1 MNQLRLWMQAASQDE
16 KAALADLANTT
27 VGTLNQIAGGYRTNG
42 EAVIRA
48 GLARKLEKAAQVLN
62 RRNKSLPNLLRTDLS
77 PECRECEFA
86 QRCLGDKAIMSGF
99 NVIEQD

>member
-27 VGTLNQIAGGYRTNG
+27 VGTLNQIAGGYRTGG

-48 GLARKLEKAAQVLN
+48 GLAR
-62 RRNKSLPNLLRTDLS
+62 
-77 PECRECEFA
+77 
-86 QRCLGDKAIMSGF
+86 
-99 NVIEQD
+99 

>member
-27 VGTLNQIAGGYRTNG
+27 VGTLNQIAGGYRTGG

-62 RRNKSLPNLLRTDLS
+62 RRNKSLPTLLRTDLS

-99 NVIEQD
+99 NVIEEK